1 MASSTA
7 AKRKSRPQAS
17 KAPASKTPR
26 RAQDSAGFGPIAERF
41 RRAGDLERA
50 ISLCQEGLQ
59 KFPHH
64 ISARVTLG
72 WSLLDL
78 GRYDEARTELEIVLR
93 RAPDNLAAIRGLAEL
108 HDRSEHTLNLPM
120 DGPGQWPPTADAVEG
135 AGTIIGRDGKAIDT
149 SADASDEVGDAAAA
163 VMAPAEMGL
172 AMWSAAPPDEPI
184 MPNMVPVE
192 SHPSGMSSV
201 RELDPNAGFVTMAT
215 PDISVEEPT
224 LARKDALDRMAVS
237 EADIAALIAEADS
250 LEAAA
255 EEIDSD
261 EPELVL
267 DAGMDLGDLN
277 LDDVELG
284 ISRGPAAAPE
294 VAEVAVAPQPAVET
308 VPAVLIPS
316 DEPER
321 YAETSSVEEA
331 SVAVTPV
338 ATEPEPVEQLG
349 VTVEVEPVEE
359 PVAAAAVEVEP
370 VEEPVA
376 AAAVEVEPVEEPVA
390 AAAVEVEPAE
400 EPVAAAAV
408 EVEPAE
414 EPVAAAAVEV
424 EPVEEPVEEPG
435 IAAAVAIALV
445 EQAPVLSEAAHA
457 HVAEVV
463 SMARAGTAGAGEPA
477 RSPVVALE
485 RFLAR
490 VQARRR
496 QRVAESVA

>member
-172 AMWSAAPPDEPI
+172 AMWSPAPPDEPV
-184 MPNMVPVE
+184 MVPVE